1 MSNHLHLVIANQP
14 TAVTAWSD
22 QEIAERWVRIF
33 PPKRAKDAPAKVS
46 RLLERPEY
54 LAVLRGRL
62 SNLSWCMLTLQEPI
76 AKRANT
82 EDGVK
87 GRFFEGRFKS
97 QILLSQNAILA
108 AMAYVDLN
116 PVRAKIVGSLG
127 KSKNTG
133 IKLRMRKLAKN
144 QSLASEFLAPI
155 AGLATFQLPK
165 LSEAEYI
172 EFVDQTGRVL
182 HPGKRGVI
190 GAHEPPAL
198 RKLGLDMQHW
208 TMKVKGI
215 GSGYWRA
222 VGTAEELIEKAAEI
236 GQNWLCGVGFA
247 RFLKS

>member
-1 MSNHLHLVIANQP
+1 M
-14 TAVTAWSD
+14 
-22 QEIAERWVRIF
+22 
-33 PPKRAKDAPAKVS
+33 K
-46 RLLERPEY
+46 
-54 LAVLRGRL
+54 
-62 SNLSWCMLTLQEPI
+62 TLQEPI
-76 AKRANT
+76 AKRANA

-133 IKLRMRKLAKN
+133 IKLRMKKISKN
-144 QSLASEFLAPI
+144 QTFAHEPLAPI

-165 LSEAEYI
+165 FSEAEYI
-172 EFVDQTGRVL
+172 DFVDQTGRIL
-182 HPGKRGVI
+182 HPGKRGMI

-198 RKLGLDMQHW
+198 RKLGLDMSHW
-208 TMKVKGI
+208 TMQVKGI

-236 GQNWLCGVGFA
+236 GQSWLCGIGFA
-247 RFLKS
+247 RFLNG